1 MSRAP
6 LSALALA
13 LTLALGGCATL
24 APDPDPAA
32 LDRLLQERGAPTVA
46 WTGPAATADV
56 LPPIDTHLAEP
67 LDRAGAVA
75 VAMLR
80 SPRMRQEYARLGL
93 ERAEVIEAVEI
104 ANPGLS
110 LARPNLSPAP
120 GHHRIISLS
129 LPFVDVLLAPQ
140 RLRWARQQH
149 ERHALEVA
157 QAVIGLTA
165 DVEAAWYRAV
175 AAEQLAAL
183 HAAIAEGAVATAE
196 LAQRF
201 HDAGNLSD
209 LELAHEQAAATQA
222 RIDAA
227 RAQIDAG
234 AERLA
239 LATLLGLGPADGDW
253 TLADRLPLP
262 VATEDDPAMLVERA
276 RASNLELLAARL
288 DAEQQQSALATT
300 RATRWLGGVTAG
312 VEREVEADGVRLT
325 GPTLELELP
334 LFNQGQAR
342 LARAKALRAGAAAR
356 LQQAERAVEQ
366 NVRAAAANLAHHRE
380 IAVLH
385 REALIPQHQ
394 RIVERSQQEQNFML
408 IGVFELAHARFEEFG
423 AWRGYLEAL
432 RDYGLARLELMRAV
446 GQRLP
451 SEADAAGPGPGI
463 AEILGPGDAPDAG
476 HEHHHHHHHDHGKH
490 GGAP

>member
-1 MSRAP
+1 VRRLP
-6 LSALALA
+6 LHALALA

-24 APDPDPAA
+24 APDPDPIA

-46 WTGPAATADV
+46 WTGPAATADA

-67 LDRAGAVA
+67 LDRARAVA
-75 VAMLR
+75 IAMLR

-93 ERAEVIEAVEI
+93 ERADVIEAVEI

-129 LPFVDVLLAPQ
+129 LPFVDVLMAPQ
-140 RLRWARQQH
+140 RIRWAQQQH

-175 AAEQLAAL
+175 AAEQIAAL
-183 HAAIAEGAVATAE
+183 REAVAEGTAATAE

-209 LELAHEQAAATQA
+209 LELAREQAAATQA

-227 RAQIDAG
+227 RARIDAG
-234 AERLA
+234 AERLV

-262 VATEDDPAMLVERA
+262 VATEDEPAMLVERA
-276 RASNLELLAARL
+276 RSSNLELLAARL
-288 DAEQQQSALATT
+288 DAAQRRSALAAT

-312 VEREVEADGVRLT
+312 VEREAEADDVRLT
-325 GPTLELELP
+325 GPTLSLELP
-334 LFNQGQAR
+334 LFHQGQGR
-342 LARAKALRAGAAAR
+342 LARAEALHAGAAAR
-356 LQQAERAVEQ
+356 LQQAESAVEQ
-366 NVRAAAANLAHHRE
+366 TVRAAAADLARHRE
-380 IAVLH
+380 IALLH
-385 REALIPQHQ
+385 RDALIPQHQ

-408 IGVFELAHARFEEFG
+408 IGVFELARTRLEELA
-423 AWRGYLEAL
+423 AWQGYLEAL
-432 RDYGLARLELMRAV
+432 RDYGLARLELSRAV

-451 SEADAAGPGPGI
+451 SEAGATEPGP
-463 AEILGPGDAPDAG
+463 AVEEILGPARPPESG
-476 HEHHHHHHHDHGKH
+476 HNHHHHSHGAH
-490 GGAP
+490 GGTP